1 MAFKKLMAEEQTFW
15 AQEDPFEGVH
25 GWPENLRE
33 LFFMWADAVGSILEI
48 RTAKCSSFIY

>member
-25 GWPENLRE
+25 GWPENPRE